1 MTISGNINEYIENS
15 KYKGKL
21 CRWYKSEINVFVT
34 PITANIQNKESLYFD
49 INKAI
54 ESWNNVLL
62 NNKLLLKFNVVQSSV
77 CADIIVH
84 WVKVGRVFEG
94 MCKYLSIVNGELR
107 KIAIEV
113 GLPNEYSGK
122 NTTNESIYFA
132 MMHEFGHALGLGH
145 GVDVDDLMYVPHQK
159 NISIPSDNDMFVL
172 KQIYSI

>member
-54 ESWNNVLL
+54 ESWNNILL

-77 CADIIVH
+77 CADIIVQ

-159 NISIPSDNDMFVL
+159 NISIPSDNDVFVL